1 MVSIREA
8 LFPADAAPLR
18 ALIEEYVRWLDL
30 DLSYQGFDEEMAQLD
45 RRYSPPD
52 GLFLMAFVNGEAA
65 GCVGL
70 KRMAEAGTAEVKRLY
85 VRPAHRGLRIGE
97 QLVAGLKGRAVQMGF
112 GRMLLDAVPQTLH
125 AQRLYV
131 AMGFREIA
139 PYYPTPVAGTRF
151 YELRL

>member
-1 MVSIREA
+1 MVAIREA
-8 LFPADAAPLR
+8 LFPADAAALR
-18 ALIEEYVRWLDL
+18 ALIDDYVRWLGL

-70 KRMAEAGTAEVKRLY
+70 KRMEPAGTAEVKRLY
-85 VRPAHRGLRIGE
+85 VRPVHRGLRIGE
-97 QLVAGLKGRAVQMGF
+97 RLVAALKGRAGQMGF
-112 GRMLLDAVPQTLH
+112 SRLLLDAVPQTVH

-139 PYYPTPVAGTRF
+139 PYYPTPVEGTRF